1 MKNKDNLLYIGGSVI
16 IIVLAIIFVLL
27 LMLALQPVPVAD
39 PTPTLY
45 EFPTAVASA
54 TIEPSP
60 TNTAEPTVTNTVQ
73 PTKTPVPTATVDIE
87 ATVQAE
93 RVAVYLALFDDLDQ
107 TARTTKARFEN
118 TFGQLIEGKVNEH
131 DDTWRGE
138 VTALL
143 ATFNGHLAQMRGITP
158 PPGYE
163 IAHDTVIY
171 GMERCS
177 MGWQGMYD
185 ATQTGDHAAYD
196 RAIPYVH
203 ECSES
208 WTEGENRIANLRR

>member
-1 MKNKDNLLYIGGSVI
+1 MKNERIFYIVGGVI
-16 IIVLAIIFVLL
+16 ILILLGIFTELL
-27 LMLALQPVPVAD
+27 FQILEPATMIE

-60 TNTAEPTVTNTVQ
+60 TNTAEPTATNTVQ
-73 PTKTPVPTATVDIE
+73 PTRTPVPTATVDVE
-87 ATVQAE
+87 ATAQAE
-93 RVAVYLALFDDLDQ
+93 QVAVYLALFDDLDQ

-143 ATFNGHLAQMRGITP
+143 AVFNGHLAQMRGITP
-158 PPGYE
+158 APGYE

-177 MGWQGMYD
+177 IGWQKMYD
-185 ATQTGDHAAYD
+185 ATQVGDHAAYD

-208 WTEGENRIANLRR
+208 WAEGEDLIANLRR